1 MLNILKIWRRKP
13 VKFPE
18 NKIVNTLKKDK
29 SKTNN
34 WLQAAQSIMTTDT
47 FPKAISVKTMIENKA
62 ITITGIAKGSGMIE
76 PNMATMLGFIFID
89 CLIPQN
95 ILQKLLKD
103 LADKSFNQI
112 TVDGDESTN
121 DTVIMTSTNSV
132 SLKNKISSIKDKRIS
147 KIKNS
152 LLPVVKYLAEQIV
165 RDGEGATKL
174 INIKVESAKNSP
186 QAKRIAK
193 AVANSPLVKTA
204 FYGNDPN
211 WGRIVMAIGKT
222 YEKIDPKKLKIYIGK
237 QTVVANG
244 AEYKKLNLQKL
255 KKYMASK
262 EIDLKLDLGQ
272 GNYSYETQTCDFSHK
287 YVDINAAYRT

>member
-1 MLNILKIWRRKP
+1 MTLMSSSW
-13 VKFPE
+13 PE
-18 NKIVNTLKKDK
+18 NRFAVNFVLVAGPGG
-29 SKTNN
+29 
-34 WLQAAQSIMTTDT
+34 QY
-47 FPKAISVKTMIENKA
+47 E
-62 ITITGIAKGSGMIE
+62 
-76 PNMATMLGFIFID
+76 ID
-89 CLIPQN
+89 
-95 ILQKLLKD
+95 
-103 LADKSFNQI
+103 FF
-112 TVDGDESTN
+112 
-121 DTVIMTSTNSV
+121 
-132 SLKNKISSIKDKRIS
+132 
-147 KIKNS
+147 
-152 LLPVVKYLAEQIV
+152 
-165 RDGEGATKL
+165 
-174 INIKVESAKNSP
+174 ESAKNSP

-204 FYGNDPN
+204 FYGNDPT

-287 YVDINAAYRT
+287 YVDINAAYRTWK